1 MPENPRT
8 QSRETPNAALAFAD
22 YVAMGPGRSL
32 RALHERYCQQDAD
45 KVPTR
50 RFETLADWS
59 VKYHWQERIEHAASD
74 RAQRLLEE
82 AAELDADTFLQT
94 SRLLNERIKYSTRD
108 HLDAVIKM
116 RESVRKPAPKGGTS
130 VNVKVS
136 VEVRQLAEQMAEQL
150 GIDPEEL
157 IREAELIASGAWGE
171 GK

>member
-1 MPENPRT
+1 
-8 QSRETPNAALAFAD
+8 
-22 YVAMGPGRSL
+22 MGPGRSL

-94 SRLLNERIKYSTRD
+94 SRLLNERVKWT
-108 HLDAVIKM
+108 DAGHIDVVIKM

-136 VEVRQLAEQMAEQL
+136 VELRQMAEQL
-150 GIDPEEL
+150 AAQLDCDAEEL
-157 IREAELIASGAWGE
+157 IADAERIAQMEWDKQGRAS
-171 GK
+171 

>member
-1 MPENPRT
+1 MPTNPRT

-94 SRLLNERIKYSTRD
+94 SRLLNERVKWTD
-108 HLDAVIKM
+108 AGHLDAVVKM

-130 VNVKVS
+130 VNVNVT
-136 VEVRQLAEQMAEQL
+136 VQLQQMVDRIAEEEGLTDDEREQL
-150 GIDPEEL
+150 LAAVQRHLDGVK
-157 IREAELIASGAWGE
+157 S
-171 GK
+171 